1 MGKQQKGLSLSPGY
15 LYKMNDYA
23 IAFFIGLF
31 GSVHCVGMCG
41 PLALAVPSLQTKGW
55 LIVADKVSYNIGRV
69 VTYSILGLL
78 LGFLGKQLWLLGLQ
92 QAVSIISGLLII
104 MAGFSRV
111 LKIRVRE

>member
-41 PLALAVPSLQTKGW
+41 PLALAVPSFQTKWW
-55 LIVADKVSYNIGRV
+55 LVVADKFIYNFGRIISYTFLGLIIGFIGR
-69 VTYSILGLL
+69 
-78 LGFLGKQLWLLGLQ
+78 QLWLSGLQ
-92 QAVSIISGLLII
+92 QGISLLSGVLIV
-104 MAGFSRV
+104 MAGF
-111 LKIRVRE
+111 